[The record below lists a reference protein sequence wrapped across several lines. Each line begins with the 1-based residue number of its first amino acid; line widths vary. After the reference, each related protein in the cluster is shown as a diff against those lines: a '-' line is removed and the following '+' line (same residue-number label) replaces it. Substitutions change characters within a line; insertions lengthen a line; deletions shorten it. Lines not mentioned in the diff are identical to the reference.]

1 MENRIKKQMSS
12 IPLNKKDIL
21 CNYLYLIVFLNLFFY
36 LYIVMRRLKIQDLL
50 IIVGLFITNTS
61 SYLFT
66 ELILDFNDV

>member
-50 IIVGLFITNTS
+50 IIVGLVITNTS